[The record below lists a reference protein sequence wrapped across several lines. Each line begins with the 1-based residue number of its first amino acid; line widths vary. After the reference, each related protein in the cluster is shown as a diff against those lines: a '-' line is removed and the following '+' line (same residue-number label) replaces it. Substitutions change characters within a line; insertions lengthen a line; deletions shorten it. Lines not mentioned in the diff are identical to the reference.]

1 MNHLLSFR
9 QVSKQY
15 PNGVK
20 ALKDVSFNV
29 NAGEFISV
37 IGPSGSGKSTLIR
50 TINKLINVCDGEIIV
65 DGENIVTQKGKK
77 LKQSRCKIG
86 MIFQHY
92 NLVHRLSVLQNV
104 LHGRLGYMSGFKG
117 IFGLYSE
124 EDKKAA
130 LCLLEDMGIEDYC
143 FHRAGNLSGGQK
155 QRVGIARAIM
165 QTPKLLLCDEPI
177 ASLDP
182 SSSRKIMDILQKM
195 TKERHLATIVNLH
208 QVDVAKKYS
217 TRIIGIRKGS
227 IVFDGTPEELTDDQ
241 LSNIYG
247 EEWNPQTNNSPS
259 SEPILTQP
267 VLAPNGAALGFGA
280 CEIPAVGA

>member
-1 MNHLLSFR
+1 MTPLLSFK

-20 ALKDVSFNV
+20 ALNEVSFDI
-29 NAGEFISV
+29 NAGEFVSV

-50 TINKLINVCDGEIIV
+50 TINKLINVSQGEIIL
-65 DGENIVTQKGKK
+65 DGDNIVTQKGRK

-104 LHGRLGYMSGFKG
+104 LHGRLGYMSGIKG
-117 IFGLYSE
+117 ILGLYSE

-130 LCLLEDMGIEDYC
+130 ICLLEELGIEDYC
-143 FHRAGNLSGGQK
+143 YHRAGNLSGGQK

-195 TKERHLATIVNLH
+195 TQEHHLATIVNLH

-217 TRIIGIRKGS
+217 TRIIGIRKGC
-227 IVFDGTPEELTDDQ
+227 IVFDGKPSELTDDQ

-247 EEWNPQTNNSPS
+247 EEWNPQTDNSTSPQEEPTEAIMPKICTQMGFNNCDM
-259 SEPILTQP
+259 PI
-267 VLAPNGAALGFGA
+267 VSA
-280 CEIPAVGA
+280 